1 MSQQEDACSEVS
13 LDDQIREWR
22 ECISSGPVVRVEV
35 LRVERG
41 LKPMLV
47 GVLDGLPDEE
57 QLQAEFGGGRYTL
70 RVKAPDK
77 HGRLVY
83 HSCATISL
91 AGDPRDPAVV
101 AAVQHAQRTEL
112 QEIVEAAVAYA
123 LAPVLRRLQRV
134 ELAVQRSTKVR

>member
-1 MSQQEDACSEVS
+1 MAEPDDEFSEIG
-13 LDDQIREWR
+13 LDEQIKNWR
-22 ECISSGPVVRVEV
+22 AGISFGPVVRVEV
-35 LRVERG
+35 LRIERG

-57 QLQAEFGGGRYTL
+57 QLHAEFGGGRYTL

-91 AGDPRDPAVV
+91 AGDPRDPAAV
-101 AAVQHAQRTEL
+101 AAVQRAQRTEL
-112 QEIVEAAVAYA
+112 QEIVEAAVADA
-123 LAPVLRRLQRV
+123 LAPVIRRLQRL
-134 ELAVQRSTKVR
+134 ERSTKVR